1 MQISYCH
8 LMDVNVA
15 TESCFCEAKWR
26 PLVFTEGS
34 CMLLVLENEIIYFKM

>member
-1 MQISYCH
+1 
-8 LMDVNVA
+8 MDVNVA
-15 TESCFCEAKWR
+15 TETCFCEAKWH